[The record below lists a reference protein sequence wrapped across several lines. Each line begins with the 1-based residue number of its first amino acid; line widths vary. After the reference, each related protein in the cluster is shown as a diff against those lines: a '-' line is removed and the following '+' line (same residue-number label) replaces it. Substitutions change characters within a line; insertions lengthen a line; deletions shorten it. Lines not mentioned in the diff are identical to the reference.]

1 MDTNR
6 RFDQFSGYM
15 FGKSKR
21 IRNKN
26 WELLEIQVL
35 KKMIDNHYELLNSR
49 HTNAM
54 INARKNLVWKRITD
68 SINALG
74 LHRRTV
80 RELKI
85 KWSNMRL
92 TEKRKSSGSL
102 HTSGSQGYDAERTDD
117 VVDVSQS
124 SYESESQ
131 LHSPIEQGQT
141 QNQEDVIISNNV
153 TSVNSTLQHQ
163 QLSFCD
169 SNIIQNHHLGNNN
182 ELNRPTGRLNT
193 VEPTLP
199 VQKHHSVNIEN
210 EMSTSQ
216 ITSWPLAEYS
226 STKLRQ
232 NSGEHGEST
241 FQNSSKDNVL
251 DFSQD
256 RIFMPGVVIK
266 PEPNNFQQ
274 MVNVRDTDSSVRRIP
289 ELRSTAIQTEWKL
302 SDVEDYVCPSLSF
315 SERDISA
322 IKFEILN
329 LEKTNLL
336 LKNENME
343 LQNDKLRLEISRH
356 QSGL

>member
-6 RFDQFSGYM
+6 RFDQFPGYL

-92 TEKRKSSGSL
+92 TEKRKSTGSQ
-102 HTSGSQGYDAERTDD
+102 HTSQDYDAERTDD

-131 LHSPIEQGQT
+131 LKSPIGQGLY
-141 QNQEDVIISNNV
+141 NISFRYV
-153 TSVNSTLQHQ
+153 
-163 QLSFCD
+163 
-169 SNIIQNHHLGNNN
+169 
-182 ELNRPTGRLNT
+182 
-193 VEPTLP
+193 
-199 VQKHHSVNIEN
+199 
-210 EMSTSQ
+210 
-216 ITSWPLAEYS
+216 LAVLM
-226 STKLRQ
+226 LR
-232 NSGEHGEST
+232 
-241 FQNSSKDNVL
+241 
-251 DFSQD
+251 
-256 RIFMPGVVIK
+256 
-266 PEPNNFQQ
+266 
-274 MVNVRDTDSSVRRIP
+274 
-289 ELRSTAIQTEWKL
+289 
-302 SDVEDYVCPSLSF
+302 CP
-315 SERDISA
+315 
-322 IKFEILN
+322 
-329 LEKTNLL
+329 
-336 LKNENME
+336 
-343 LQNDKLRLEISRH
+343 
-356 QSGL
+356 QSY

>member
-6 RFDQFSGYM
+6 RFDQFPGYM
-15 FGKSKR
+15 FGKSKM

-54 INARKNLVWKRITD
+54 INARKNLVWKRIAD

-92 TEKRKSSGSL
+92 TEKRKSSGSQ
-102 HTSGSQGYDAERTDD
+102 HTTGSQDYDSERTDD
-117 VVDVSQS
+117 VVDISQS

-131 LHSPIEQGQT
+131 LNSPVEQGIT
-141 QNQEDVIISNNV
+141 QNQVDAIVSNDV
-153 TSVNSTLQHQ
+153 TSDKSTVQPQ
-163 QLSFCD
+163 QLSLCD
-169 SNIIQNHHLGNNN
+169 SNIIQNHHLGNAN
-182 ELNRPTGRLNT
+182 ESNRLLYTGRLNT
-193 VEPTLP
+193 VEPSLP
-199 VQKHHSVNIEN
+199 VQKQHSVNIEN

-216 ITSWPLAEYS
+216 IASWPLAEYS
-226 STKLRQ
+226 SDQVRQ
-232 NSGEHGEST
+232 NTGESNIL
-241 FQNSSKDNVL
+241 NSSKDHVL

-256 RIFMPGVVIK
+256 RIYLPGVVIK

-274 MVNVRDTDSSVRRIP
+274 MANVKDTVSSVRRIP
-289 ELRSTAIQTEWKL
+289 EFQSTAIQTDWKL
-302 SDVEDYVCPSLSF
+302 SGVGDYVCPSLSV

-329 LEKTNLL
+329 LEKANLL

-343 LQNDKLRLEISRH
+343 LQNAKLRLEISRH
-356 QSGL
+356 QSDV